1 MNPCAPYFGT
11 PEKPPVHPFSG
22 VKCPLCT
29 ISKTSSGRFREGFG
43 NQKKPPPV
51 ATPVHRGHVRCTGGA
66 PQNGAQGAP
75 KNPVHRGRFTRD
87 LIAGRPLCTVL
98 TRPLCTVFG
107 APPVH
112 RILGAP
118 CAPFKDA
125 PCAQFLGA
133 PCAPDFPR
141 IRPLCTDFS
150 LRRPL
155 CTGFLS
161 KRHPVH
167 RIQSS
172 RGSVT

>member
-1 MNPCAPYFGT
+1 M
-11 PEKPPVHPFSG
+11 
-22 VKCPLCT
+22 
-29 ISKTSSGRFREGFG
+29 
-43 NQKKPPPV
+43 
-51 ATPVHRGHVRCTGGA
+51 HRGHVRCTGGA

-87 LIAGRPLCTVL
+87 LIAGRPMCTVL

-107 APPVH
+107 APRVH

-125 PCAQFLGA
+125 PCAPFLGA
-133 PCAPDFPR
+133 PCAPDFSR

-155 CTGFLS
+155 CTGFFS

-172 RGSVT
+172 QGSVTQLFHALKNCYLRVLAGSRLCYLAGVVVRVRGVRATLSGWCGR

>member
-1 MNPCAPYFGT
+1 M
-11 PEKPPVHPFSG
+11 
-22 VKCPLCT
+22 
-29 ISKTSSGRFREGFG
+29 
-43 NQKKPPPV
+43 
-51 ATPVHRGHVRCTGGA
+51 HRGHVRCTGGA

-87 LIAGRPLCTVL
+87 LIAGRPMCTVL

-107 APPVH
+107 APRVH

-125 PCAQFLGA
+125 PCAPFLGA

-150 LRRPL
+150 QTGGVWVGVCVGVAHISFVKTQKLR
-155 CTGFLS
+155 FF
-161 KRHPVH
+161 
-167 RIQSS
+167 RICKERVGRGLFGTEGTRESS
-172 RGSVT
+172 VWSSAITTK